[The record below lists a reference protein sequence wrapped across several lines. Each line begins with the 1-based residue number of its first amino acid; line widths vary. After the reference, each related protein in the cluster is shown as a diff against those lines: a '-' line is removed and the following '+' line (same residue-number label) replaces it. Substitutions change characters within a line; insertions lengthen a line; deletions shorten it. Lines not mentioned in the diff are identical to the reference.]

1 MKKLGVE
8 SVNSYNDFIQSL
20 DYEVFERII
29 NIISIKSIRMF
40 LKKNPKC
47 KPKMYQSFRVE
58 SITKK
63 MIVDS
68 FYKSITIDKNMKL
81 ISFIYTSI
89 KEILLKVDN
98 TCKEKNITLDNIL
111 KKENE
116 LNTLIDILLESSFD
130 TDIEL
135 YFIINKIKL
144 TLKAKK
150 EINYICELKRKIK
163 EREKEIVTKIQA
175 QYKEK
180 QEELKKEKEYI
191 ITNLEAEIKQL
202 KNEKKELEFNNLIII
217 DNLKEEYETR
227 EKNYKYRIKDIEKSC
242 NKLEKEKNEEKK
254 KFDKELLNEKNKIE
268 QLNKRYIE
276 KVKELEEVNLI
287 INKKTIEF
295 NNELEDK
302 FKKNNFKLIKEIEV
316 KKNELENISKKIQEL
331 KDESEKINKKKLQY
345 ENDIEYLEKNLLIN
359 INKIK
364 GLIGE
369 VGIKDNSSYI
379 HSICEKLIL
388 GEVYNTSDIKDFIY
402 DLEVNL
408 EIAGIESKF
417 KGNLAKYLTAIMVSK
432 TPIALIGYNSRGVA
446 KAIST
451 SMYGQAPEI
460 INLSQRTETCES
472 LIKHINKSSN
482 KVILLENIIESFNEN
497 IYLPI
502 VKAIKDKIVL
512 FSMENSDNIHI
523 INRSI
528 FNYIIPIDIEYVGGL
543 SKNEEMIISLVSD
556 GILDISK
563 KNVNYF
569 YELISNRY
577 DNINVINKV
586 MKYILSNAISIM
598 NETYK
603 IDIELVFNII
613 AQYTIYPLSKNKG
626 RVNSFIGLLREK
638 KIESY
643 TFEEFINYI
652 EKECGI

>member
-1 MKKLGVE
+1 MKKLGLG
-8 SVNSYNDFIQSL
+8 SINPYNDFIQSL
-20 DYEVFERII
+20 DYEIFERII
-29 NIISIKSIRMF
+29 NIISIKSIRIF
-40 LKKNPKC
+40 LKNNPKC

-68 FYKSITIDKNMKL
+68 FYKSITIYKNMKL

-89 KEILLKVDN
+89 EEIILKIDN
-98 TCKEKNITLDNIL
+98 ACKEKNITLDNIL

-116 LNTLIDILLESSFD
+116 LDTLIDILLESSFD

-144 TLKAKK
+144 TLKVKK
-150 EINYICELKRKIK
+150 EINYISELKRKIK
-163 EREKEIVTKIQA
+163 EREKEIVAKIQA

-180 QEELKKEKEYI
+180 QDELKKEKEYI
-191 ITNLEAEIKQL
+191 ITNLETEIKQL

-217 DNLKEEYETR
+217 DNLKKEYEAK
-227 EKNYKYRIKDIEKSC
+227 EQNYKYQLKNIEKSC
-242 NKLEKEKNEEKK
+242 NKLEREKSEEKK
-254 KFDKELLNEKNKIE
+254 KFDKELLNEKYKIE
-268 QLNKRYIE
+268 QLNKRYIG

-302 FKKNNFKLIKEIEV
+302 FKKNNFELIKEIEM
-316 KKNELENISKKIQEL
+316 KKNELENILKKTQEL

-345 ENDIEYLEKNLLIN
+345 ENDIEYLEKKLLMN
-359 INKIK
+359 INRIK
-364 GLIGE
+364 DLIGE

-379 HSICEKLIL
+379 HSICEKVTLNEL
-388 GEVYNTSDIKDFIY
+388 YKTFDIKDFIY

-417 KGNLAKYLTAIMVSK
+417 KGNLSKYLAAIMLSK
-432 TPIALIGYNSRGVA
+432 IPIVLIGYNSRGVA

-451 SMYGQAPEI
+451 SMYGEAPEI

-482 KVILLENIIESFNEN
+482 KVILLENIVENFNEN
-497 IYLPI
+497 IYLPV
-502 VKAIKDKIVL
+502 VKEIKDKTVL
-512 FSMENSDNIHI
+512 FSIENSDNIHI

-528 FNYIIPIDIEYVGGL
+528 FNYMIPIDIEYVGGL

-556 GILDISK
+556 DILDINK

-577 DNINVINKV
+577 DNINVISKV
-586 MKYILSNAISIM
+586 MKYILANVVSIM

-613 AQYTIYPLSKNKG
+613 AQYTIYPLSKNKD
-626 RVNSFIGLLREK
+626 RVNSLIGLLREK
-638 KIESY
+638 QIDSY
-643 TFEEFINYI
+643 TFEEFVNYI
-652 EKECGI
+652 EKECEI

>member
-1 MKKLGVE
+1 MKKLGLG
-8 SVNSYNDFIQSL
+8 SINPYNDFIQSL
-20 DYEVFERII
+20 DYEIFERII
-29 NIISIKSIRMF
+29 NIISIKSIRIF
-40 LKKNPKC
+40 LKNNPKC

-89 KEILLKVDN
+89 EEIILKIDN
-98 TCKEKNITLDNIL
+98 ACKEKNITLDNIL

-116 LNTLIDILLESSFD
+116 LDTLIDILLESSFD

-144 TLKAKK
+144 TLKVKK
-150 EINYICELKRKIK
+150 EINYISELKRKIK
-163 EREKEIVTKIQA
+163 EREKEIVAKIQA

-180 QEELKKEKEYI
+180 QDEFKKEKEYI
-191 ITNLEAEIKQL
+191 ITNLETEIKQL

-217 DNLKEEYETR
+217 DNLKKEYEAK
-227 EKNYKYRIKDIEKSC
+227 EQNYKYQLKNIEKSC
-242 NKLEKEKNEEKK
+242 NKLEREKSEEKK
-254 KFDKELLNEKNKIE
+254 KFDKELLNEKYKIE
-268 QLNKRYIE
+268 QLNKRYIG

-302 FKKNNFKLIKEIEV
+302 FKKNNFELIKEIEM
-316 KKNELENISKKIQEL
+316 KKNELENILKKTQEL
-331 KDESEKINKKKLQY
+331 KDESEKANKKKLQY
-345 ENDIEYLEKNLLIN
+345 ENDIEYLEKKLLMN
-359 INKIK
+359 INRIK
-364 GLIGE
+364 DLIGE

-379 HSICEKLIL
+379 HSICEKVTLNEL
-388 GEVYNTSDIKDFIY
+388 YKTFDIKDFIY

-417 KGNLAKYLTAIMVSK
+417 KGNLSKYLAAIMLSK
-432 TPIALIGYNSRGVA
+432 IPIVLIGYNSRGVA

-451 SMYGQAPEI
+451 SMYGEAPEI

-472 LIKHINKSSN
+472 LIKHINESSN
-482 KVILLENIIESFNEN
+482 KVILLENIVENFNEN
-497 IYLPI
+497 IYLPV
-502 VKAIKDKIVL
+502 VKEIKDKTVL
-512 FSMENSDNIHI
+512 FSIENSDNIHI

-528 FNYIIPIDIEYVGGL
+528 FNYMIPIDIEYVGGL

-556 GILDISK
+556 DILDINK

-577 DNINVINKV
+577 DNINVISKV
-586 MKYILSNAISIM
+586 MKYILANVVSIM

-613 AQYTIYPLSKNKG
+613 AQYTIYPLSKNKD
-626 RVNSFIGLLREK
+626 RVNSLIGLLREK
-638 KIESY
+638 QIDSY
-643 TFEEFINYI
+643 TFEEFVNYI
-652 EKECGI
+652 EKECEI

>member
-1 MKKLGVE
+1 MKKLGLG
-8 SVNSYNDFIQSL
+8 SINPYNDFIQSL
-20 DYEVFERII
+20 DYEIFERII
-29 NIISIKSIRMF
+29 NIISIKSIRIF
-40 LKKNPKC
+40 LKNNPKC

-81 ISFIYTSI
+81 IFFIYTSI
-89 KEILLKVDN
+89 EEIILKVDN
-98 TCKEKNITLDNIL
+98 ACKEKNITLDNIL

-116 LNTLIDILLESSFD
+116 LDTLIDILLESSFD

-144 TLKAKK
+144 TLKVKK
-150 EINYICELKRKIK
+150 EINYISELKRKIK
-163 EREKEIVTKIQA
+163 EREKEIVAKIQA

-180 QEELKKEKEYI
+180 QDELKKEKEYI
-191 ITNLEAEIKQL
+191 ITNLETEIKQL

-217 DNLKEEYETR
+217 DNLKKEYEAK
-227 EKNYKYRIKDIEKSC
+227 EQNYKYQLKNIEKSC
-242 NKLEKEKNEEKK
+242 NKLEREKSEEKK
-254 KFDKELLNEKNKIE
+254 KFDKELLNEKYKIE
-268 QLNKRYIE
+268 QLNKRYIG

-302 FKKNNFKLIKEIEV
+302 FKKNNFELIKEIEM
-316 KKNELENISKKIQEL
+316 KKNELENILKKTQEL

-345 ENDIEYLEKNLLIN
+345 ENDIEYLEKKLLMN
-359 INKIK
+359 INRIK
-364 GLIGE
+364 DLIGE

-379 HSICEKLIL
+379 HSICEKVIL
-388 GEVYNTSDIKDFIY
+388 NELYKTFDIKDFIY

-417 KGNLAKYLTAIMVSK
+417 KGNLSKYLAAIMLSK
-432 TPIALIGYNSRGVA
+432 IPIVLIGYNSRGVA

-451 SMYGQAPEI
+451 SMYGEAPEI

-482 KVILLENIIESFNEN
+482 KVILLENIVENFNEN
-497 IYLPI
+497 IYLPV
-502 VKAIKDKIVL
+502 VKEIKDKTVL
-512 FSMENSDNIHI
+512 FSIENSDNIHI

-528 FNYIIPIDIEYVGGL
+528 FNYMIPIDIEYVGGL

-556 GILDISK
+556 DILDINK

-577 DNINVINKV
+577 DNINVISKV
-586 MKYILSNAISIM
+586 MKYILANVVSIM

-613 AQYTIYPLSKNKG
+613 AQYTIYPLSKNKD
-626 RVNSFIGLLREK
+626 RVNSLIGLLREK
-638 KIESY
+638 QIDSY

-652 EKECGI
+652 EKECEI

>member
-1 MKKLGVE
+1 MKKLGLG
-8 SVNSYNDFIQSL
+8 SINPYNDFIQSL
-20 DYEVFERII
+20 DYEIFERII
-29 NIISIKSIRMF
+29 NIISIKSIRIF
-40 LKKNPKC
+40 LKNNPKC

-89 KEILLKVDN
+89 EEIILKVDN
-98 TCKEKNITLDNIL
+98 ACKEKNITLDNIL

-116 LNTLIDILLESSFD
+116 LDTLIDILLESSFD

-144 TLKAKK
+144 TLKVKK
-150 EINYICELKRKIK
+150 EINYISELKRKIK
-163 EREKEIVTKIQA
+163 EREKEIVAKIQA

-180 QEELKKEKEYI
+180 QDELKKEKEYI
-191 ITNLEAEIKQL
+191 ITNLETEIKQL

-217 DNLKEEYETR
+217 DNLKKEYEAK
-227 EKNYKYRIKDIEKSC
+227 EQNYKYQLKNIEKSC
-242 NKLEKEKNEEKK
+242 NKLEREKSEEKK
-254 KFDKELLNEKNKIE
+254 KFDKELLNEKYKIE
-268 QLNKRYIE
+268 QLNKRYIG

-302 FKKNNFKLIKEIEV
+302 FKKNNFELIKEIEM
-316 KKNELENISKKIQEL
+316 KKNELENILKKTQEL

-345 ENDIEYLEKNLLIN
+345 ENDIEYLEKKLLMN
-359 INKIK
+359 INRIK
-364 GLIGE
+364 DLIGE

-379 HSICEKLIL
+379 HSICEKVTLNEL
-388 GEVYNTSDIKDFIY
+388 YKTFDIKDFIY

-417 KGNLAKYLTAIMVSK
+417 KGNLSKYLAAIMLSK
-432 TPIALIGYNSRGVA
+432 IPIVLIGYNSRGVA

-451 SMYGQAPEI
+451 SMYGEAPEI

-482 KVILLENIIESFNEN
+482 KVILLENIVENFNEN
-497 IYLPI
+497 IYLPV
-502 VKAIKDKIVL
+502 VKEIKDKTVL
-512 FSMENSDNIHI
+512 FSIENSDNIHI

-528 FNYIIPIDIEYVGGL
+528 FNYMIPIDIEYVGGL

-556 GILDISK
+556 DILDINK

-577 DNINVINKV
+577 DNINVISKV
-586 MKYILSNAISIM
+586 MKYILANVVSIM

-613 AQYTIYPLSKNKG
+613 AQYTIYPLSKNKD
-626 RVNSFIGLLREK
+626 RVNSLIGLLREK
-638 KIESY
+638 QIDSY
-643 TFEEFINYI
+643 TFEEFVNYI
-652 EKECGI
+652 EKECEI

>member
-1 MKKLGVE
+1 MKKLGLG
-8 SVNSYNDFIQSL
+8 SINPYNDFIQSL
-20 DYEVFERII
+20 DYEIFERII
-29 NIISIKSIRMF
+29 NIISIKSIRIF
-40 LKKNPKC
+40 LKNNPKC

-89 KEILLKVDN
+89 EEIILKIDN
-98 TCKEKNITLDNIL
+98 ACKEKNITLDNIL

-116 LNTLIDILLESSFD
+116 LDTLIDILLESSFD

-144 TLKAKK
+144 TLKVKK
-150 EINYICELKRKIK
+150 EINYISELKRKIK
-163 EREKEIVTKIQA
+163 EREKEIVAKIQA

-180 QEELKKEKEYI
+180 QDELKKEKEYI
-191 ITNLEAEIKQL
+191 ITNLETEIKQL

-217 DNLKEEYETR
+217 DNLKKEYEAK
-227 EKNYKYRIKDIEKSC
+227 EQNYKYQLKNIEKSC
-242 NKLEKEKNEEKK
+242 NKLEREKSEEKK
-254 KFDKELLNEKNKIE
+254 KFDKELLNEKYKIE
-268 QLNKRYIE
+268 QLNKRYIG

-302 FKKNNFKLIKEIEV
+302 FKKNNFELIKEIEM
-316 KKNELENISKKIQEL
+316 KKNELENILKKTQEL

-345 ENDIEYLEKNLLIN
+345 ENDIEYLEKKLLMN
-359 INKIK
+359 INRIK
-364 GLIGE
+364 DLIGE

-379 HSICEKLIL
+379 HSICEKVTLNEL
-388 GEVYNTSDIKDFIY
+388 YKTFDIKDFIY

-417 KGNLAKYLTAIMVSK
+417 KGNLSKYLAAIMLSK
-432 TPIALIGYNSRGVA
+432 IPIVLIGYNSRGVA

-451 SMYGQAPEI
+451 SMYGEAPEI

-482 KVILLENIIESFNEN
+482 KVILLENIVENFNEN
-497 IYLPI
+497 IYLPV
-502 VKAIKDKIVL
+502 VKEIKGKTVL
-512 FSMENSDNIHI
+512 FSIENSDNIHI

-528 FNYIIPIDIEYVGGL
+528 FNYMIPIDIEYVGGL

-556 GILDISK
+556 DILDINK

-577 DNINVINKV
+577 DNINVISKV
-586 MKYILSNAISIM
+586 MKYILANVVSIM

-613 AQYTIYPLSKNKG
+613 AQYTIYPLSKNKD
-626 RVNSFIGLLREK
+626 RVNSLIGLLREK
-638 KIESY
+638 QIDSY
-643 TFEEFINYI
+643 TFEEFVNYI
-652 EKECGI
+652 EKECEI

>member
-1 MKKLGVE
+1 MKKLGLG
-8 SVNSYNDFIQSL
+8 SINPYNDFIQSL
-20 DYEVFERII
+20 DYEIFERII
-29 NIISIKSIRMF
+29 NIISIKSIRIF
-40 LKKNPKC
+40 LKNNPKC

-89 KEILLKVDN
+89 EEIILKVDN
-98 TCKEKNITLDNIL
+98 ACKEKNITLDNIL

-116 LNTLIDILLESSFD
+116 LDTLIDILLESSFD

-144 TLKAKK
+144 TLKVKK
-150 EINYICELKRKIK
+150 EINYISELKRKIK
-163 EREKEIVTKIQA
+163 EREKEIVAKIQA

-180 QEELKKEKEYI
+180 QDELKKEKEYI
-191 ITNLEAEIKQL
+191 ITNLETEIKQL

-217 DNLKEEYETR
+217 DNLKKEYEAK
-227 EKNYKYRIKDIEKSC
+227 EQNYKYQLKNIEKSC
-242 NKLEKEKNEEKK
+242 NKLEREKSEEKK
-254 KFDKELLNEKNKIE
+254 KFDKELLNEKYKIE
-268 QLNKRYIE
+268 QLNKRYIG

-302 FKKNNFKLIKEIEV
+302 FKKNNFELIKEIEM
-316 KKNELENISKKIQEL
+316 KKNELENILKKTQEL

-345 ENDIEYLEKNLLIN
+345 ENDIEYLEKKLLMN
-359 INKIK
+359 INRIK
-364 GLIGE
+364 DLIGE

-379 HSICEKLIL
+379 HSICEKVIL
-388 GEVYNTSDIKDFIY
+388 NELCKTFDIKDFIY

-417 KGNLAKYLTAIMVSK
+417 KGNLSKYLAAIMLSK
-432 TPIALIGYNSRGVA
+432 IPIVLIGYNSRGVA

-451 SMYGQAPEI
+451 SMYGEAPEI

-482 KVILLENIIESFNEN
+482 KVILLENIVENFNEN
-497 IYLPI
+497 IYLPV
-502 VKAIKDKIVL
+502 VKEIKDKTVL
-512 FSMENSDNIHI
+512 FSIENSDNIHI

-528 FNYIIPIDIEYVGGL
+528 FNYMIPIDIEYVGGL

-556 GILDISK
+556 DILDINK

-577 DNINVINKV
+577 DNINVISKV
-586 MKYILSNAISIM
+586 MKYILANVVSIM

-613 AQYTIYPLSKNKG
+613 AQYTIYPLSKNKD
-626 RVNSFIGLLREK
+626 RVNSLIGLLREK
-638 KIESY
+638 QIDSY
-643 TFEEFINYI
+643 TFEEFVNYI
-652 EKECGI
+652 EKECEI

>member
-1 MKKLGVE
+1 MKKLGLG
-8 SVNSYNDFIQSL
+8 SINPYNDFIQSL
-20 DYEVFERII
+20 DYEIFERII
-29 NIISIKSIRMF
+29 NIISIKSIRIF
-40 LKKNPKC
+40 LKNNPKC

-89 KEILLKVDN
+89 EEIILKIDN
-98 TCKEKNITLDNIL
+98 ACKEKNITLDNIL

-116 LNTLIDILLESSFD
+116 LDTLIDILLESSFD

-144 TLKAKK
+144 TLKVKK
-150 EINYICELKRKIK
+150 EINYISELKRKIK
-163 EREKEIVTKIQA
+163 EREKEIVAKIQA

-180 QEELKKEKEYI
+180 QDELKKEKEYI
-191 ITNLEAEIKQL
+191 ITNLETEIKQL

-217 DNLKEEYETR
+217 DNLKKEYEAK
-227 EKNYKYRIKDIEKSC
+227 EQNYKYQLKNIEKSC
-242 NKLEKEKNEEKK
+242 NKLEREKSEEKK
-254 KFDKELLNEKNKIE
+254 KFDKELLNEKYKIE
-268 QLNKRYIE
+268 QLNKRYIG

-302 FKKNNFKLIKEIEV
+302 FKKNNFELIKEIEM
-316 KKNELENISKKIQEL
+316 KKNELENILKKTQEL

-345 ENDIEYLEKNLLIN
+345 ENDIEYLEKKLLMN
-359 INKIK
+359 INRIK
-364 GLIGE
+364 DLIGE
-369 VGIKDNSSYI
+369 VEIKDNSSYI
-379 HSICEKLIL
+379 HSICEKVTLNEL
-388 GEVYNTSDIKDFIY
+388 YKTFDIKDFIY

-417 KGNLAKYLTAIMVSK
+417 KGNLSKYLAAIMLSK
-432 TPIALIGYNSRGVA
+432 IPIVLIGYNSRGVA

-451 SMYGQAPEI
+451 SMYGEAPEI

-482 KVILLENIIESFNEN
+482 KVILLENIVENFNEN
-497 IYLPI
+497 IYLPV
-502 VKAIKDKIVL
+502 VKEIKDKTVL
-512 FSMENSDNIHI
+512 FSIENSDNIHI

-528 FNYIIPIDIEYVGGL
+528 FNYMIPIDIEYVGGL

-556 GILDISK
+556 DILDINK

-577 DNINVINKV
+577 DNINVISKV
-586 MKYILSNAISIM
+586 MKYILANVVSIM

-613 AQYTIYPLSKNKG
+613 AQYTIYPLSKNKD
-626 RVNSFIGLLREK
+626 RVNSLIGLLREK
-638 KIESY
+638 QIDSY
-643 TFEEFINYI
+643 TFEEFVNYI
-652 EKECGI
+652 EKECEI

>member
-1 MKKLGVE
+1 MKKLGLG
-8 SVNSYNDFIQSL
+8 SINPYNDFIQSL
-20 DYEVFERII
+20 DYEIFERII
-29 NIISIKSIRMF
+29 NIISIKSIRIF
-40 LKKNPKC
+40 LKNNPKC

-81 ISFIYTSI
+81 IFFIYTSI
-89 KEILLKVDN
+89 EEIILKVDN
-98 TCKEKNITLDNIL
+98 ACKEKNITLDNIL

-116 LNTLIDILLESSFD
+116 LDTLIDILLESSFD

-144 TLKAKK
+144 TLKVKK
-150 EINYICELKRKIK
+150 EINYISELKRKIK
-163 EREKEIVTKIQA
+163 EREKEIVAKIQA

-180 QEELKKEKEYI
+180 QDELKKEKEYI
-191 ITNLEAEIKQL
+191 ITNLETEIKQL

-217 DNLKEEYETR
+217 DNLKKEYEAK
-227 EKNYKYRIKDIEKSC
+227 EQNYKYQLKNIEKSC
-242 NKLEKEKNEEKK
+242 NKLEREKSEEKK
-254 KFDKELLNEKNKIE
+254 KFDKELLNEKYKIE
-268 QLNKRYIE
+268 QLNKRYIG

-302 FKKNNFKLIKEIEV
+302 FKKNNFELIKEIEM
-316 KKNELENISKKIQEL
+316 KKNELENILKKTQEL
-331 KDESEKINKKKLQY
+331 KDEIEKINKKKLQY
-345 ENDIEYLEKNLLIN
+345 ENDIEYLEKKLLMN
-359 INKIK
+359 INRIK
-364 GLIGE
+364 DLIGE

-379 HSICEKLIL
+379 HSICEKVIL
-388 GEVYNTSDIKDFIY
+388 NELYKTFDIKDFIY

-417 KGNLAKYLTAIMVSK
+417 KGNLSKYLAAIMLSK
-432 TPIALIGYNSRGVA
+432 IPIVLIGYNSRGVA

-451 SMYGQAPEI
+451 SMYGEAPEI

-482 KVILLENIIESFNEN
+482 KVILLENIVENFNEN
-497 IYLPI
+497 IYLPV
-502 VKAIKDKIVL
+502 VKEIKDKTVL
-512 FSMENSDNIHI
+512 FSIENSDNIHI

-528 FNYIIPIDIEYVGGL
+528 FNYMIPIDIEYVGGL

-556 GILDISK
+556 DILDINK

-577 DNINVINKV
+577 DNINVISKV
-586 MKYILSNAISIM
+586 MKYILANVVSIM

-613 AQYTIYPLSKNKG
+613 AQYTIYPLSKNKD
-626 RVNSFIGLLREK
+626 RVNSLIGLLREK
-638 KIESY
+638 QIDSY

-652 EKECGI
+652 EKECEI

>member
-1 MKKLGVE
+1 MKKLGLG
-8 SVNSYNDFIQSL
+8 SINPYNDFIQSL
-20 DYEVFERII
+20 DYEIFERII
-29 NIISIKSIRMF
+29 NIISIKSIRIF
-40 LKKNPKC
+40 LKNNPKC

-89 KEILLKVDN
+89 EEIILKVDN
-98 TCKEKNITLDNIL
+98 ACKEKNITLDNIL

-116 LNTLIDILLESSFD
+116 LDTLIDILLESSFD

-144 TLKAKK
+144 TLKVKK
-150 EINYICELKRKIK
+150 EINYISELKRKIK
-163 EREKEIVTKIQA
+163 EREKEIVAKIQA

-180 QEELKKEKEYI
+180 QDELKKEKEYI
-191 ITNLEAEIKQL
+191 ITNLETEIKQL

-217 DNLKEEYETR
+217 DNLKKEYEAK
-227 EKNYKYRIKDIEKSC
+227 EQNYKYQLKNIEKSC
-242 NKLEKEKNEEKK
+242 NKLEREKSEEKK
-254 KFDKELLNEKNKIE
+254 KFDKELLNEKYKIE
-268 QLNKRYIE
+268 QLNKRYIG

-302 FKKNNFKLIKEIEV
+302 FKKNNFELIKEIEM
-316 KKNELENISKKIQEL
+316 KKNELENILKKTQEL

-345 ENDIEYLEKNLLIN
+345 ENDIEYLEKKLLMN
-359 INKIK
+359 INRIK
-364 GLIGE
+364 DLIGE

-379 HSICEKLIL
+379 HSICEKVIL
-388 GEVYNTSDIKDFIY
+388 NELYKTFDIKDFIY

-417 KGNLAKYLTAIMVSK
+417 KGNLSKYLAAIMLSK
-432 TPIALIGYNSRGVA
+432 IPIVLIGYNSRGVA

-451 SMYGQAPEI
+451 SMYGEAPEI

-482 KVILLENIIESFNEN
+482 KVILLENIVENFNEN
-497 IYLPI
+497 IYLPV
-502 VKAIKDKIVL
+502 VKEIKDKTVL
-512 FSMENSDNIHI
+512 FSIENSDNIHI

-528 FNYIIPIDIEYVGGL
+528 FNYMIPIDIEYVGGL

-556 GILDISK
+556 DILDINK

-577 DNINVINKV
+577 DNINVISKV
-586 MKYILSNAISIM
+586 MKYILANVVSIM

-613 AQYTIYPLSKNKG
+613 AQYTIYPLSKNKD
-626 RVNSFIGLLREK
+626 RVNSLIGLLREK
-638 KIESY
+638 QIDSY
-643 TFEEFINYI
+643 TFEEFVNYI
-652 EKECGI
+652 EKECEI

>member
-1 MKKLGVE
+1 MKKLGLG
-8 SVNSYNDFIQSL
+8 SINPYNDFIQSL
-20 DYEVFERII
+20 DYEIFERII
-29 NIISIKSIRMF
+29 NIISIKSIRIF
-40 LKKNPKC
+40 LKNNPKC

-89 KEILLKVDN
+89 EEIILKVDN
-98 TCKEKNITLDNIL
+98 ACKEKNITLDNIL

-116 LNTLIDILLESSFD
+116 LDTLIDILLESSFD

-144 TLKAKK
+144 TLKVKK
-150 EINYICELKRKIK
+150 EINYISELKRKIK
-163 EREKEIVTKIQA
+163 EREKEIVAKIQA

-180 QEELKKEKEYI
+180 QDELKKEKEYI
-191 ITNLEAEIKQL
+191 ITNLETEIKQL

-217 DNLKEEYETR
+217 DNLKKEYEAK
-227 EKNYKYRIKDIEKSC
+227 EQNYKYQLKNIEKSC
-242 NKLEKEKNEEKK
+242 NKLEREKSEEKK
-254 KFDKELLNEKNKIE
+254 KFDKELLNEKYKIE
-268 QLNKRYIE
+268 QLNKRYIG

-302 FKKNNFKLIKEIEV
+302 FKKNNFELIKEIEM
-316 KKNELENISKKIQEL
+316 KKNELENILKKTQEL

-345 ENDIEYLEKNLLIN
+345 ENDIEYLEKKLLMN
-359 INKIK
+359 INRIK
-364 GLIGE
+364 DLIGE

-379 HSICEKLIL
+379 HSICEKVIL
-388 GEVYNTSDIKDFIY
+388 NELYKTFDIKDFIY

-417 KGNLAKYLTAIMVSK
+417 KGNLSKYLAAIMLSK
-432 TPIALIGYNSRGVA
+432 IPIVLIGYNSRGVA

-451 SMYGQAPEI
+451 SMYGEAPEI

-482 KVILLENIIESFNEN
+482 KVILLENIVENFNEN
-497 IYLPI
+497 IYLPV
-502 VKAIKDKIVL
+502 VKEIKDKTVL
-512 FSMENSDNIHI
+512 FSIENSDNIHI

-528 FNYIIPIDIEYVGGL
+528 FNYMIPIDIEYVGGL

-556 GILDISK
+556 DILDINK

-577 DNINVINKV
+577 DNINVISKV
-586 MKYILSNAISIM
+586 MKYILANVVSIM

-613 AQYTIYPLSKNKG
+613 AQYTIYPLSKNKD
-626 RVNSFIGLLREK
+626 RVNSLIGLLREK
-638 KIESY
+638 QIDSY
-643 TFEEFINYI
+643 TFEEFVNYI
-652 EKECGI
+652 EK

>member
-1 MKKLGVE
+1 MKKLGLG
-8 SVNSYNDFIQSL
+8 SINPYNDFIQSL
-20 DYEVFERII
+20 DYEIFERII
-29 NIISIKSIRMF
+29 NIISIKSIRIF
-40 LKKNPKC
+40 LKNNPKC

-89 KEILLKVDN
+89 EEIILKIDN
-98 TCKEKNITLDNIL
+98 ACKEKNITLDNIL

-116 LNTLIDILLESSFD
+116 LDTLIDILLESSFD

-144 TLKAKK
+144 TLKVKK
-150 EINYICELKRKIK
+150 EINYISELKRKIK
-163 EREKEIVTKIQA
+163 EREKEIVAKIQA

-180 QEELKKEKEYI
+180 QDELKKEKEYI
-191 ITNLEAEIKQL
+191 ITNLETEIKQL

-217 DNLKEEYETR
+217 DNLKKEYEAK
-227 EKNYKYRIKDIEKSC
+227 EQNYKYQLKNIEKSC
-242 NKLEKEKNEEKK
+242 NKLEREKSEEKK
-254 KFDKELLNEKNKIE
+254 KFDKELLNEKYKIE
-268 QLNKRYIE
+268 QLNKRYIG

-302 FKKNNFKLIKEIEV
+302 FKKNNFELIKEIEM
-316 KKNELENISKKIQEL
+316 KKNELENILKKTQEL

-345 ENDIEYLEKNLLIN
+345 ENDIEYLEKKLLMN
-359 INKIK
+359 INRIK
-364 GLIGE
+364 DLIGE

-379 HSICEKLIL
+379 HSICEKVTLNEL
-388 GEVYNTSDIKDFIY
+388 YKTFDIKDFIY

-417 KGNLAKYLTAIMVSK
+417 KGNLSKYLAAIMLSK
-432 TPIALIGYNSRGVA
+432 IPIVLIGYNSRGVA

-451 SMYGQAPEI
+451 SMYGEAPEI

-482 KVILLENIIESFNEN
+482 KVILLENIVENFNEN
-497 IYLPI
+497 IYLPV
-502 VKAIKDKIVL
+502 VKEIKDKTVL
-512 FSMENSDNIHI
+512 FSIENSDNIHI

-528 FNYIIPIDIEYVGGL
+528 FNYMIPIDIEYVGGL

-556 GILDISK
+556 DILDINK

-577 DNINVINKV
+577 DNINVISKV
-586 MKYILSNAISIM
+586 MKYILANVVSIM

-613 AQYTIYPLSKNKG
+613 AQYTIYPLSKNKD
-626 RVNSFIGLLREK
+626 RVNSLIGLLREK
-638 KIESY
+638 QIDSY
-643 TFEEFINYI
+643 TFEEFVNYI
-652 EKECGI
+652 EKECEI

>member
-1 MKKLGVE
+1 MKKLGLG
-8 SVNSYNDFIQSL
+8 SINPYNDFIQSL
-20 DYEVFERII
+20 DYEIFERII
-29 NIISIKSIRMF
+29 NIISIKSIRIF
-40 LKKNPKC
+40 LKNNPKC

-89 KEILLKVDN
+89 EEIILKVDN
-98 TCKEKNITLDNIL
+98 ACKEKNITLDNIL

-116 LNTLIDILLESSFD
+116 LDTLIDILLESSFD

-144 TLKAKK
+144 TLKVKK
-150 EINYICELKRKIK
+150 EINYISELKRKIK
-163 EREKEIVTKIQA
+163 EREKEIVAKIQA

-180 QEELKKEKEYI
+180 QDELKKEKEYI
-191 ITNLEAEIKQL
+191 ITNLETEIKQL

-217 DNLKEEYETR
+217 DNLKKEYEAK
-227 EKNYKYRIKDIEKSC
+227 EQNYKYQLKNIEKSC
-242 NKLEKEKNEEKK
+242 NKLEREKSEEKK
-254 KFDKELLNEKNKIE
+254 KFDKELLNEKYKIE
-268 QLNKRYIE
+268 QLNKRYIG

-302 FKKNNFKLIKEIEV
+302 FKKNNFELIKEIEM
-316 KKNELENISKKIQEL
+316 KKNELENILKKTQEL

-345 ENDIEYLEKNLLIN
+345 ENDIEYLEKKLLMN
-359 INKIK
+359 INRIK
-364 GLIGE
+364 DLIGE

-379 HSICEKLIL
+379 HSICEKVTLNEL
-388 GEVYNTSDIKDFIY
+388 YKTFDIKDFIY

-417 KGNLAKYLTAIMVSK
+417 KGNLSKYLAAIMLSK
-432 TPIALIGYNSRGVA
+432 IPIVLIGYNSRGVA

-451 SMYGQAPEI
+451 SMYGEAPEI

-482 KVILLENIIESFNEN
+482 KVILLENIVENFNEN
-497 IYLPI
+497 IYLPV
-502 VKAIKDKIVL
+502 VKEIKDKTVL
-512 FSMENSDNIHI
+512 FSIENSDNIHI

-528 FNYIIPIDIEYVGGL
+528 FNYMIPIDIEYVGVL

-556 GILDISK
+556 DILDINK

-577 DNINVINKV
+577 DNINVISKV
-586 MKYILSNAISIM
+586 MKYILANVVSIM

-613 AQYTIYPLSKNKG
+613 AQYTIYPLSKNKD
-626 RVNSFIGLLREK
+626 RVNSLIGLLSEK
-638 KIESY
+638 QIDSY
-643 TFEEFINYI
+643 TFEEFVNYI
-652 EKECGI
+652 EKECEI

>member
-1 MKKLGVE
+1 MKKLGLG
-8 SVNSYNDFIQSL
+8 SINPYNDFIQSL
-20 DYEVFERII
+20 DYEIFERII
-29 NIISIKSIRMF
+29 NIISIKSIRIF
-40 LKKNPKC
+40 LKNNPKC

-89 KEILLKVDN
+89 EEIILKVDN
-98 TCKEKNITLDNIL
+98 ACKEKNITLDNIL

-116 LNTLIDILLESSFD
+116 LDTLIDILLESSFD

-144 TLKAKK
+144 TLKVKK
-150 EINYICELKRKIK
+150 EINYISELKRKIK
-163 EREKEIVTKIQA
+163 EREKEIVAKIQA

-180 QEELKKEKEYI
+180 QDELKKEKEYI
-191 ITNLEAEIKQL
+191 ITNLETEIKQL

-217 DNLKEEYETR
+217 DNLKKEYEAK
-227 EKNYKYRIKDIEKSC
+227 EQNYKYQLKNIEKSC
-242 NKLEKEKNEEKK
+242 NKLEREKSEEKK
-254 KFDKELLNEKNKIE
+254 KFDKELLNEKYKIE
-268 QLNKRYIE
+268 QLNKRYIG

-302 FKKNNFKLIKEIEV
+302 FKKNNFELIKEIEM
-316 KKNELENISKKIQEL
+316 KKNELENILKKTQEL

-345 ENDIEYLEKNLLIN
+345 ENDIEYLEKKLLMN
-359 INKIK
+359 INRIK
-364 GLIGE
+364 DLIGE

-379 HSICEKLIL
+379 HSICEKVTLNEL
-388 GEVYNTSDIKDFIY
+388 YKTFDIKDFIY

-417 KGNLAKYLTAIMVSK
+417 KGNLSKYLAAIMLSK
-432 TPIALIGYNSRGVA
+432 IPIVLIGYNSRGVA

-451 SMYGQAPEI
+451 SMYGEAPEI

-482 KVILLENIIESFNEN
+482 KVILLENIVENFNEN
-497 IYLPI
+497 IYLPV
-502 VKAIKDKIVL
+502 VKEIKDKTVL
-512 FSMENSDNIHI
+512 FSIENSDNIHI

-528 FNYIIPIDIEYVGGL
+528 FNYMIPIDIEYVGVL

-556 GILDISK
+556 DILDINK

-577 DNINVINKV
+577 DNINVISKV
-586 MKYILSNAISIM
+586 MKYILANVVSIM

-613 AQYTIYPLSKNKG
+613 AQYTIYPLSKNKD
-626 RVNSFIGLLREK
+626 RVNSLIGLLREK
-638 KIESY
+638 QIDSY
-643 TFEEFINYI
+643 TFEEFVNYI
-652 EKECGI
+652 EKECEI